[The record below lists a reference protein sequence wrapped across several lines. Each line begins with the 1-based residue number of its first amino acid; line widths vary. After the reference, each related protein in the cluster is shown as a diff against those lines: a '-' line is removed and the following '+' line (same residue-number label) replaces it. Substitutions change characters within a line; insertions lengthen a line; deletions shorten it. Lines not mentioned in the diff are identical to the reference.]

1 MTQARRKEGPCAP
14 LFFSAAALLL
24 LSARMTAAQ
33 TVDLSSLEIC
43 ANLET
48 PELKLACF
56 DAIIAT
62 GRTSG
67 EQAPADG
74 ATIVLEH
81 APVVVD
87 PEPYAAN
94 VGTTP
99 GARESVAMAPAALG
113 DDVGQKHLNDSEQ
126 PEKKIIRATVTEVS
140 QGYNKIL
147 YFHLANGH
155 VWRQIEARH
164 LQYPKGRDFEI
175 NITQGMFG
183 AYRLRIGDDGRMVAI
198 RRVK

>member
-1 MTQARRKEGPCAP
+1 MKRARRTEGPCAP

-48 PELKLACF
+48 PELKLVCF
-56 DAIIAT
+56 EAIIAA
-62 GRTSG
+62 GRTSDELAHEVG
-67 EQAPADG
+67 TAVSHE
-74 ATIVLEH
+74 T
-81 APVVVD
+81 APVAVD
-87 PEPYAAN
+87 PQPDAGN
-94 VGTTP
+94 VEIVP
-99 GARESVAMAPAALG
+99 REESVVTMPSVSPT
-113 DDVGQKHLNDSEQ
+113 DDFGQEQ
-126 PEKKIIRATVTEVS
+126 LVVPESKEEKTIRATVTEVS
-140 QGYNKIL
+140 RGYDRKL
-147 YFHLANGH
+147 YFHLTNGH

-175 NITQGMFG
+175 NITQGMMG
-183 AYRLRIGDDGRMVAI
+183 EYRLRIGDNGPMVRI